1 MPDDIKTCEACGR
14 DFCVD
19 QAECNTARNMF
30 CGGCCSPYLLEEEDH
45 AEEQE
50 DCDEQETEA

>member
-1 MPDDIKTCEACGR
+1 MPDEIKTCESCGR

-30 CGGCCSPYLLEEEDH
+30 CGGCCSPYLLEEDH
-45 AEEQE
+45 VEEQE
-50 DCDEQETEA
+50 DHNEQEAEA